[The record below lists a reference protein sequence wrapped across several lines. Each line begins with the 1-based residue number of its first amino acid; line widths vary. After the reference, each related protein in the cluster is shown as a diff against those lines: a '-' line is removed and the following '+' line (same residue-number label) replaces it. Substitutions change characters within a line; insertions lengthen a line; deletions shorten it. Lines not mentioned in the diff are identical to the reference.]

1 MRMSVAELLLF
12 LHLLSAF
19 WYVIGLSAVQLAYVR
34 ATQSTELS
42 AQVSAL
48 EEASHFQGVLL
59 VPGAIAIGATGYFYW
74 AKLDYELLETGFL
87 LALEALYLLTLF
99 VCLPVIGM
107 ALRRARI
114 AALKARRAGKAVP
127 ELEDALRDSVP
138 LVFGGLAT
146 VILVAMAFISVSRPF

>member
-1 MRMSVAELLLF
+1 MSIAELLLF
-12 LHLLSAF
+12 LHVISAF
-19 WYVIGLSAVQLAYVR
+19 WYVIGLSAVQMAYVR
-34 ATQSTELS
+34 ATQSTELG

-59 VPGAIAIGATGYFYW
+59 VPGAIAVGASGLFYW
-74 AKLDYELLETGFL
+74 VKLDYEPLETGFL
-87 LALEALYLLTLF
+87 LALEGLYLATLF

-114 AALKARRAGKAVP
+114 ASLKARRAGKSVP
-127 ELEDALRDSVP
+127 ELEEALRDSVP

-146 VILVAMAFISVSRPF
+146 IILVAMAFISVSRPF

>member
-1 MRMSVAELLLF
+1 MSVAELLLF
-12 LHLLSAF
+12 LHVLSAF
-19 WYVIGLSAVQLAYVR
+19 WYVIGLSVVQMAYVR
-34 ATQSTELS
+34 ATLSTELG

-59 VPGAIAIGATGYFYW
+59 VPGAIAIGATGLFYW
-74 AKLDYELLETGFL
+74 MKLDYELLRTGFL
-87 LALEALYLLTLF
+87 LALEGLYLLTLF

-107 ALRRARI
+107 GLRRARI

-127 ELEDALRDSVP
+127 ELEEALGDSVP

-146 VILVAMAFISVSRPF
+146 IILVAMVYLSVSRPF